1 MRRARMSRKRHS
13 AEFKARVALA
23 AVKENKTVNEI
34 ASQFGVHPSQIQEW
48 KKRLLQ
54 GAQALFGSAQER
66 QQRSANEPDAAELFE
81 QIGRLKMEL
90 EWLKKKLPTSSE
102 LLRSL
107 VDEDHEELSVVRQ
120 CELLGLARSTLYYE
134 ARPETAD
141 NLALMRLI
149 DEQFLRTPFFGSR
162 RMAVML
168 GRQGH

>member
-1 MRRARMSRKRHS
+1 MSRKRHS

-90 EWLKKKLPTSSE
+90 EWLKKKAAHFE
-102 LLRSL
+102 
-107 VDEDHEELSVVRQ
+107 
-120 CELLGLARSTLYYE
+120 
-134 ARPETAD
+134 
-141 NLALMRLI
+141 
-149 DEQFLRTPFFGSR
+149 
-162 RMAVML
+162 
-168 GRQGH
+168 